1 MDCNDPWSKKQL
13 VGAQTTS
20 QRDGAHP
27 SPWGYRLSAY
37 LVITFAI
44 SSIALLGLLLRLHEL
59 ASQSLWVDEGVS
71 VWVASK
77 DMPGLLLWLAKGDV
91 HPPLYFMLLHFWMM
105 IDDSVYWIR
114 LLSVIPSVLTIPL
127 VYGLGTR
134 LHSRSVGFLSALLLA
149 ISPFNVYFAQEARM
163 YSLLGLMATAASY
176 CLVWGLQSSTT
187 TAWVCYAFAAAGTLY
202 TQQVGGLAIV
212 MTHGVILLTYYLR
225 GKQEGTTGLYALAAA
240 LIGWLPWF
248 AVMLY
253 QISRGAVSWIANP
266 SPHELSQLLLSFTS
280 HLLPDPIRLSSVVI
294 PLANF
299 SLAAVLVYLG
309 LACLGIFSLRRQ
321 RGQML
326 IASFLLAGPLVVE
339 LDAGLL
345 QPVFIDRTLIPV
357 GIVYVLLLAAGLIW
371 LMKRT
376 VGRPVAVSAF
386 AGLLLL
392 NLVSLDNIYNHY
404 EKEKWNSAASYV
416 AKQGRQGD
424 IIIFNGNSSQLPF
437 DYYYSRFSA
446 VELPQSSVPCEL
458 DRCYRFEAPANA
470 EDRARIGSQ
479 VSDYQRMWLVKRWW
493 GNWDFTAENAVGSRY
508 AKQLRFIEEKDL
520 GGVVV
525 TLYDVGDE
533 PVAQTQVDGS

>member
-1 MDCNDPWSKKQL
+1 MDRNGSWSTKQL
-13 VGAQTTS
+13 VGVRTTS
-20 QRDGAHP
+20 QRDEAHL
-27 SPWGYRLSAY
+27 SPWARRLSAY
-37 LVITFAI
+37 LVTALAI
-44 SSIALLGLLLRLHEL
+44 SSIVLLGFLLRLNEL

-77 DMPGLLLWLAKGDV
+77 NIPTLLLWLAKGDV
-91 HPPLYFMLLHFWMM
+91 HPPLYFILLHFWMM

-114 LLSVIPSVLTIPL
+114 LLSVIPSVLTMPL

-134 LHSRSVGFLSALLLA
+134 LHSRAAGFLSALLLA

-163 YSLLGLMATAASY
+163 YSLLGLTATAASY
-176 CLVWGLQSSTT
+176 CLVWGLQSSKT

-202 TQQVGGLAIV
+202 TQQVGGLAVVI
-212 MTHGVILLTYYLR
+212 THGVILLTYYLR
-225 GKQEGTTGLYALAAA
+225 GRRVGARGLYALAAGVIA
-240 LIGWLPWF
+240 WLPWF

-253 QISRGAVSWIANP
+253 QVSRGAVPWIANP
-266 SPHELSQLLLSFTS
+266 SPRELSQLLLSFTS
-280 HLLPDPIRLSSVVI
+280 HLLPDPIHLSSVTI
-294 PLANF
+294 PLSSI

-309 LACLGIFSLRRQ
+309 LASLGILSLRHQ

-326 IASFLLAGPLVVE
+326 IASFFLVGPVVVE
-339 LDAGLL
+339 LNAGLL
-345 QPVFIDRTLIPV
+345 QPVFIDRTLISV

-376 VGRPVAVSAF
+376 LGRPVAVSAF
-386 AGLLLL
+386 AALLLL

-424 IIIFNGNSSQLPF
+424 IVVFNGNSSQLPF

-446 VELPQSSVPCEL
+446 TELPQSSVPCEL

-470 EDRARIGSQ
+470 EDRARIGSE
-479 VSDYQRMWLVKRWW
+479 VSNYQRMWLVKRWW
-493 GNWDFTAENAVGSRY
+493 GNWDFTAEDAVGQRY

-525 TLYDVGDE
+525 TLYEVGDE